1 MGGFQGV
8 VVFADTLAAVDGGVG
23 GGVDGADPVAVVGA
37 EHIGEW
43 VCGMD
48 VGWEWDGRDERE
60 EGCMYGGMVW

>member
-8 VVFADTLAAVDGGVG
+8 EVFADTLAAVDGGVG

-48 VGWEWDGRDERE
+48 VGWVWDGR
-60 EGCMYGGMVW
+60 